1 MDSIKDRPVF
11 SFGEIVW
18 DIFPEEKK
26 LGGAPL
32 NFAYYIG
39 KLGGNS
45 RIVSALG
52 NDDLGHEALEAV
64 NGCGLRTDGI
74 RILDSL
80 PTGVVRVSVDFNGV
94 PQYDISTPAAWD
106 EICWTDR
113 EEILPLV
120 RNAGIFAFGTLAQRS
135 RRNRECLR
143 EMLSQLSSDA
153 IIVFDAN
160 LRQNFYSRE
169 IISESMEIADVVK
182 MNEDEFP
189 VISEY
194 CGFSRGSPID
204 EIAGELVSRFKIKY
218 LLITLGKD
226 GSFVL
231 DKSGKSIR
239 RQGRRINIVDTVGAG
254 DSFTAAFVW
263 NIANGKSME
272 DASSAAARLSELVC
286 GRKGA
291 FCL

>member
-1 MDSIKDRPVF
+1 
-11 SFGEIVW
+11 
-18 DIFPEEKK
+18 
-26 LGGAPL
+26 
-32 NFAYYIG
+32 
-39 KLGGNS
+39 
-45 RIVSALG
+45 
-52 NDDLGHEALEAV
+52 
-64 NGCGLRTDGI
+64 
-74 RILDSL
+74 
-80 PTGVVRVSVDFNGV
+80 
-94 PQYDISTPAAWD
+94 
-106 EICWTDR
+106 
-113 EEILPLV
+113 
-120 RNAGIFAFGTLAQRS
+120 
-135 RRNRECLR
+135 
-143 EMLSQLSSDA
+143 
-153 IIVFDAN
+153 
-160 LRQNFYSRE
+160 
-169 IISESMEIADVVK
+169 MEIADVVK